1 MRMLDYVRDDGW
13 HVEDRRD
20 EVVSERGVA
29 DPALLDDQLLHHRQ
43 PPPAAHTESTTAAA
57 IETPPP
63 SPLETELANRQAQLA
78 AASVRYTPRHPEV
91 VRLTQ
96 EVRELEGRV
105 RQFKAAAEAA
115 KAAAAATA
123 TAEAAKAAS
132 IQVQAAKEPKPEG
145 RPFLPEFNLSLD
157 TVPAEVQLQIDQ
169 LDRDVSKLKQGR
181 EPLQARIAAYQ
192 NRLNPAAPVAGEL
205 ARLTRNYD
213 EARQRYNVLAEKRS
227 NSKMAATA

>member
-1 MRMLDYVRDDGW
+1 
-13 HVEDRRD
+13 
-20 EVVSERGVA
+20 
-29 DPALLDDQLLHHRQ
+29 
-43 PPPAAHTESTTAAA
+43 PPSAHIEPTTPAA
-57 IETPPP
+57 IETPPPP

-115 KAAAAATA
+115 NAA
-123 TAEAAKAAS
+123 AEAAKTAA
-132 IQVQAAKEPKPEG
+132 IQSQAAKEPKPEEKP

-181 EPLQARIAAYQ
+181 EPLQARIEAYQ
-192 NRLNPAAPVAGEL
+192 NRLNPQAPVAEEL

-213 EARQRYNVLAEKRS
+213 EARQHYNVLAEKRS
-227 NSKMAATA
+227 NSKMAATADSSDNNEMFKVIDAAFLPRQAIGPNRRLI